1 MRLVTLMKEGS
12 HVKRRNKVY
21 EEDAPYG
28 EPPATPALQAADP
41 SPAPPALAVRGG
53 WSTGAPLTLAAQ
65 ADDGAA
71 QATAEPKPA
80 ATRHFQVWT
89 TALDLRPNDVILNF

>member
-53 WSTGAPLTLAAQ
+53 
-65 ADDGAA
+65 
-71 QATAEPKPA
+71 
-80 ATRHFQVWT
+80 
-89 TALDLRPNDVILNF
+89 